1 MRFALVTIET
11 EHSRRSVRQQRAAHR
26 SQIEVW
32 MTEQGAAGKLV
43 GGQAFETEA
52 VGPVTVRHAPSGE
65 VSVADGPFAGESRR
79 SAVIWRSRSPT
90 ATKPLSWPSRGRPV
104 RRSRFGQSGKPPD
117 ADEMRARR
125 TRSGDL

>member
-65 VSVADGPFAGESRR
+65 VSVADGPFAGDIETLGGYLEVEVADRDE
-79 SAVIWRSRSPT
+79 AVEL
-90 ATKPLSWPSRGRPV
+90 AKSWPTSETIEVRPIW
-104 RRSRFGQSGKPPD
+104 Q
-117 ADEMRARR
+117 A
-125 TRSGDL
+125 T